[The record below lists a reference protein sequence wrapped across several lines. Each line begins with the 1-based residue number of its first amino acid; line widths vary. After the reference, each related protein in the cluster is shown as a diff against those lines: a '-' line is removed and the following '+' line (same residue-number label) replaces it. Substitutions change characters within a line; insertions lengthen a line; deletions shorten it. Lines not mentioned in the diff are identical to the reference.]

1 MDKLFNNLY
10 IYEIVMLFLGIFL
23 FMLLC
28 VALAY
33 LLYKGENIKKLL
45 YFFVVS
51 IIMIGYPSIQEIQI
65 ENDKIAFTKFK
76 DQVRDNPN
84 DTTALANLE
93 KLLPTIESR
102 SKSPDDLIQLSE
114 AYVLTENSEKAIE
127 VAEKGIKKEANI
139 EESETLRQEHLTSL
153 KNIKQAAKIQKEI
166 VQRKSSDSIVLSRDQ
181 LQKIQTLNPKT
192 RSYFDQKYMKK
203 SVIRD
208 Q

>member
-1 MDKLFNNLY
+1 MEKLFNNLY
-10 IYEIVMLFLGIFL
+10 IYEIVLLFLGIFL

-51 IIMIGYPSIQEIQI
+51 IIMIGYPSIQEVRI
-65 ENDKIAFTKFK
+65 ENDKIAFTKYK
-76 DQVRDNPN
+76 DQVRENPN

-93 KLLPTIESR
+93 KLLPTMESR
-102 SKSPDDLIQLSE
+102 SSSPDDLIQLSE
-114 AYVLTENSEKAIE
+114 AYVLTENSQKAIE
-127 VAEKGIKKEANI
+127 IAEKGIKKEATI
-139 EESETLRQEHLTSL
+139 DESETLRQQHISSFE
-153 KNIKQAAKIQKEI
+153 NIKQAATLQKEI
-166 VQRKSSDSIVLSRDQ
+166 VQKKSSDSIVISRDQ

-192 RSYFDQKYMKK
+192 RNYFNQKYMQK

>member
-1 MDKLFNNLY
+1 MEKLFNNLY
-10 IYEIVMLFLGIFL
+10 IYEIVLLFLGIFL

-65 ENDKIAFTKFK
+65 ENDKIAFTKYK
-76 DQVRDNPN
+76 EQVRDNPN

-114 AYVLTENSEKAIE
+114 AYVLTENSQKAIE
-127 VAEKGIKKEANI
+127 VAEKGIKKEATIN
-139 EESETLRQEHLTSL
+139 ESETLRQEHISSF
-153 KNIKQAAKIQKEI
+153 KNVKEAATLQKEI
-166 VQRKSSDSIVLSRDQ
+166 IQRKSSDSLIISKEQ
-181 LQKIQTLNPKT
+181 LQKIKKLNPKT
-192 RSYFDQKYMKK
+192 RNYFNQKYTTK
-203 SVIRD
+203 SVIRN

>member
-1 MDKLFNNLY
+1 M
-10 IYEIVMLFLGIFL
+10 
-23 FMLLC
+23 
-28 VALAY
+28 
-33 LLYKGENIKKLL
+33 
-45 YFFVVS
+45 
-51 IIMIGYPSIQEIQI
+51 
-65 ENDKIAFTKFK
+65 
-76 DQVRDNPN
+76 
-84 DTTALANLE
+84 
-93 KLLPTIESR
+93 LPTIESR